1 MDTLQK
7 LEKIIADYK
16 PVESG
21 TLTPQ
26 TSFES
31 LQLDSLDL
39 VDMAMACEDA
49 FGVPVEVNAD
59 LKTVGDLIA
68 IIEAGA

>member
-1 MDTLQK
+1 MNTLLK
-7 LEKIIADYK
+7 LEQIIANYK
-16 PVESG
+16 PVDEGSLSLE
-21 TLTPQ
+21 TT
-26 TSFES
+26 FES

-39 VDMAMACEDA
+39 VDMVMACEDA